1 MQKLKLKYKTV
12 IVSCIEILTNTV
24 SLQNIKHL
32 IILLSIPRK
41 STKGIDIE
49 LWYYL
54 LIV

>member
-1 MQKLKLKYKTV
+1 MQKLKLKYKIV

-41 STKGIDIE
+41 STTSDRKHNKR
-49 LWYYL
+49 YRH
-54 LIV
+54 